1 MWNQQ
6 IKDWIRQNCL
16 GFVMDDPPI
25 NWDESKQLFVKMDG
39 YQYLVDFEKM
49 ETFPE
54 FIRNWL
60 QGR

>member
-1 MWNQQ
+1 
-6 IKDWIRQNCL
+6 
-16 GFVMDDPPI
+16 MDDPPI